1 MWNGDDAMP
10 RVLVSRMDQCARRPC
25 RLLPG
30 LCSAGCRARPRDRPG
45 VNAQFI
51 PVQAQFGGPIL
62 WLVERTAR
70 GDVYVAVSSSI
81 YGREELLPH
90 GAFHNRALATVTTR
104 GRSLFRVETALVQ
117 EPPLR
122 PIWAGPPSMPLQP
135 PSISCQALRAR
146 LHRAVADQQV
156 DYIDLGPH
164 RGTQRTPVATPDA
177 PGPVSQVLG

>member
-122 PIWAGPPSMPLQP
+122 PIWPARRRCRSNPRLSPAKPCEPVCIVQSPISRSTTSTSVHIAERRELPSPL
-135 PSISCQALRAR
+135 LT
-146 LHRAVADQQV
+146 H
-156 DYIDLGPH
+156 
-164 RGTQRTPVATPDA
+164 PDR
-177 PGPVSQVLG
+177 